1 MHLQRRGFL
10 FKLGIFKVSFV
21 HPVSDGVRDFTLM
34 GMAKKSLIA
43 DRVAYGSDWSDNTV
57 EGLGDMTYE
66 LTDTK
71 RNQKQLGKLSIWFS
85 ADA

>member
-1 MHLQRRGFL
+1 
-10 FKLGIFKVSFV
+10 
-21 HPVSDGVRDFTLM
+21 LM